1 MNMISTGAFQ
11 TEMDASSK
19 QPTLAEKF
27 AAVWEKKNAKAA
39 RAGGVSLMA
48 LSLAACGSDSTTTT
62 ATATTTTTATDTT
75 TTTTTTVV
83 ADPFTLTPLTDIASS
98 TQAANGSLASTFRFT
113 SGNDTV
119 NGMSATMAA
128 ADTLIDGSATDADVL
143 NITATGA
150 TAVTSVNIETVNFT
164 ATSGAP
170 NLDAS
175 AITGATNINVSGTVA
190 STVDNQT
197 GTVNLVD
204 YTRILTVDDTNYNGT
219 AAAGNADSLSMTV
232 SGATHGTTAATQS
245 GITLVSN
252 NASVLETLNIES
264 KGSAANDF
272 TLVGGTNV
280 TLSTVNITGSAD
292 VSVRM
297 ANVDIT
303 GLTFNATAATG
314 STTMVLDRNTLGATA
329 SNVNLFTGID
339 NLTVIDS
346 AAPAVGG
353 DTGSLSGLTVGQK
366 ITFADDFNSSV
377 LAFQGATGSADSA
390 SIVLDNATAVTDTDM
405 AQINA
410 QNIETLSIDSSGFAT
425 SSSTT
430 AENLIDDLVGDA
442 TTITVTGD
450 TSIDIDLNI
459 DAATAGAR
467 AVAVDASANTAFVNI
482 EAAAGAGSTAA
493 LTVGYNITGTAGN
506 DTLSLNGTGGTLTGG
521 AGNDTL
527 TGSAL
532 NDTISTGAGTDLI
545 EATTGTDTV
554 TFGAGTDS
562 ITFGES
568 DVTGVAQVS
577 TLTPT
582 GFDTGLIT
590 INIDGLAYTT
600 AFRTNIASSI
610 DDVISNHAA
619 DILADTGMTA
629 TDGTTAVVLTGNADG
644 TAYDVTFNF
653 DDNNVGTA
661 GTVTASTA
669 AVAVV
674 TVATSITG
682 FTTGSG
688 GDVIQF
694 DVSEMNAVTG
704 IDNLQDSTNV
714 VADGDAAVI
723 TDYSGTA
730 VTMAAT
736 ANVIKVGYANTINA
750 AADVLTL
757 IDAAN
762 ITTAAAISTA
772 NGGDGI
778 IMTFYDA
785 DGGNMIVGHLSTTD
799 SAAAIDDNTAF
810 EEIASLTMTSTEYT
824 ALTADNFA
832 FIA

>member
-1 MNMISTGAFQ
+1 MNMISTGTFQ

-19 QPTLAEKF
+19 QLTLAEKF

-48 LSLAACGSDSTTTT
+48 LSLAACGSDTTTTTTT
-62 ATATTTTTATDTT
+62 ATATDTT
-75 TTTTTTVV
+75 TTTTTTTVT

-98 TQAANGSLASTFRFT
+98 SQAANGSLTSTFRFT

-119 NGMSATMAA
+119 NGMSATMVAL
-128 ADTLIDGSATDADVL
+128 DTLIDGSTSDADVL
-143 NITATGA
+143 NITGTGA

-164 ATSGAP
+164 ATSGTP

-175 AITGATNINVSGTVA
+175 AISAATDINVSGSVA
-190 STVDNQT
+190 ATVDNHSA
-197 GTVNLVD
+197 TVNLVD
-204 YTRILTVDDTNYNGT
+204 YTRILTVDDTNYDGT
-219 AAAGNADSLSMTV
+219 TAAGNADVLNMSV
-232 SGATHGTTAATQS
+232 SGASHGTTAATQS
-245 GITLVSN
+245 GITLIAGTGST
-252 NASVLETLNIES
+252 LETLNIES

-280 TLSTVNITGSAD
+280 TLSVVNITGSID
-292 VSVRM
+292 TTVRM

-314 STTMVLDRNTLGATA
+314 STTMVLDRTGLGATA
-329 SNVNLFTGID
+329 SNVNLFSGID

-353 DTGSLSGLTVGQK
+353 DSGSLSGLLVGQK
-366 ITFADDFNSSV
+366 VTFADDLNTAV
-377 LAFQGATGSADSA
+377 LTFQAATGTADSA
-390 SIVLDNATAVTDTDM
+390 SIVLDNATAATDTDM
-405 AQINA
+405 AGINA
-410 QNIETLSIDSSGFAT
+410 QNIETLTIESAGFGT
-425 SSSTT
+425 STSTT
-430 AENLIDDLVGDA
+430 GENLIDDLVGDA

-450 TSIDIDLNI
+450 TSLDLDLNI
-459 DAATAGAR
+459 DAATSGAR
-467 AVAVDASANTAFVNI
+467 SVTVDASANTAFVDI
-482 EAAAGAGSTAA
+482 EAAAGAGATAA
-493 LTVGYNITGTAGN
+493 KTVSYSITGTAGN
-506 DTLSLNGTGGTLTGG
+506 DTLSLNAIGGTLTGG

-532 NDTISTGAGTDLI
+532 NDTISTGAGSDLV
-545 EATTGTDTV
+545 EASTGTDAV
-554 TFGAGTDS
+554 TFGAGVDK

-582 GFDTGLIT
+582 GHDAGMLQVT
-590 INIDGLAYTT
+590 IDGKSYQEAYD
-600 AFRTNIASSI
+600 TNIASTI
-610 DDVISNHAA
+610 DNFVASHSA
-619 DILADTGMTA
+619 DMLADTGMTP

-644 TAYDVTFNF
+644 TAYDVSFNF
-653 DDNNVGTA
+653 GDGGVQTV

-674 TVATSITG
+674 TVATTITG
-682 FTTGSG
+682 FTTGAG

-704 IDNLQDSTNV
+704 IDNIQDSTNV

-723 TDYSGTA
+723 TDYDGTA

-750 AADVLTL
+750 AADVLAL
-757 IDAAN
+757 IDAGN
-762 ITTAAAISTA
+762 ITTAVAIATA

-778 IMTFYDA
+778 ITTFYDA

-799 SAAAIDDNTAF
+799 SATAIDDNTAF
-810 EEIASLTMTSTEYT
+810 EEVASIAMTSTEYT
-824 ALTADNFA
+824 ALTAENFA

>member
-1 MNMISTGAFQ
+1 MNMISTGTFQ

-19 QPTLAEKF
+19 QLTLAEKF

-48 LSLAACGSDSTTTT
+48 LSLAACGSDDS
-62 ATATTTTTATDTT
+62 TTTTATDTT
-75 TTTTTTVV
+75 TTTTTTTVT

-98 TQAANGSLASTFRFT
+98 SQAANGSLTSTFRFT

-128 ADTLIDGSATDADVL
+128 LDTLIDGSTSDADVL
-143 NITATGA
+143 NITGTGA

-164 ATSGAP
+164 ATSGTP

-175 AITGATNINVSGTVA
+175 AISAATDINVSGSVA
-190 STVDNQT
+190 ATVDNHSA
-197 GTVNLVD
+197 TVNLVD
-204 YTRILTVDDTNYNGT
+204 YTRILTVDDTNYDGT
-219 AAAGNADSLSMTV
+219 TAAGNADVLNMSV
-232 SGATHGTTAATQS
+232 SGASHGSTVATQS
-245 GITLVSN
+245 GITLIAGAGST
-252 NASVLETLNIES
+252 LETMNIES

-280 TLSTVNITGSAD
+280 TLSVVNITGSTDAT
-292 VSVRM
+292 VRM

-314 STTMVLDRNTLGATA
+314 STTMILDRTGLGATA
-329 SNVNLFTGID
+329 SNVNLFSGID

-353 DTGSLSGLTVGQK
+353 DTGSLSGLLVGQK
-366 ITFADDFNSSV
+366 ITFADDLNTSV
-377 LAFQGATGSADSA
+377 LTFQAATGAADSA
-390 SIVLDNATAVTDTDM
+390 SIVLDNATASTDTDI
-405 AQINA
+405 AGINA
-410 QNIETLSIDSSGFAT
+410 QNIETLTIDSTGFGT
-425 SSSTT
+425 STSTT
-430 AENLIDDLVGDA
+430 GENLIDDLVGDA

-450 TSIDIDLNI
+450 TSIDLDLNI
-459 DAATAGAR
+459 DATTAAR
-467 AVAVDASANTAFVNI
+467 TVTVNASTNSAFVDI
-482 EAAAGAGSTAA
+482 EAAAGAGATAA

-532 NDTISTGAGTDLI
+532 NDTISTGAGTDLV

-554 TFGAGTDS
+554 TFGAGVDS

-582 GFDTGLIT
+582 GHDAGMIQVT
-590 INIDGLAYTT
+590 IDGRSYQEAYD
-600 AFRTNIASSI
+600 TNIASTI
-610 DDVISNHAA
+610 DNFVASHSA
-619 DILADTGMTA
+619 DMLADTGMTP
-629 TDGTTAVVLTGNADG
+629 TDGTTAIVLTGNANG
-644 TAYDVTFNF
+644 TAYDVSFNF
-653 DDNNVGTA
+653 GDGGVQTV
-661 GTVTASTA
+661 GTVTATTA

-674 TVATSITG
+674 TVATTITG
-682 FTTGSG
+682 FTTGAG

-704 IDNLQDSTNV
+704 IDNIQDSTNA

-723 TDYSGTA
+723 TDYDGTA

-757 IDAAN
+757 IDAGN
-762 ITTAAAISTA
+762 ITTAAALATA

-778 IMTFYDA
+778 ITTFYDA

-799 SAAAIDDNTAF
+799 SSVAIDDNTAF
-810 EEIASLTMTSTEYT
+810 EEVASIAMTSTEYT
-824 ALTADNFA
+824 ALTAENFA